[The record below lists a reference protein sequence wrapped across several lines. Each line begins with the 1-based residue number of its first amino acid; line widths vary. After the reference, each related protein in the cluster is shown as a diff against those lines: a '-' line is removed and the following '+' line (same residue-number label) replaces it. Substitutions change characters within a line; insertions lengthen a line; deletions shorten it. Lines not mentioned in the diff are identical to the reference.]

1 MYEFK
6 LPNYKEDNIVNLMSS
21 ISSSFGNKH
30 NYNELKSVSAK
41 ELYDFENIILIVIDG
56 LGYNYLER
64 QTDSFLF
71 KNVHSKLTTTFLS
84 TTACANTAFLV
95 GYPPQQHALTGWT
108 INLKEVGGITEIL
121 PFDTK
126 FGGKTISKDKFSF
139 GEIMDI
145 DSFHKGFEG
154 DCFTVI
160 EKQKSTRDFIKHV
173 AKETKILPVETY
185 QDIFTKLSDLVATKS
200 KKRRFIH
207 AYMDEFDS
215 IQHRH
220 GVDDKKSNKLFAD
233 IDDRIKTLSESIK
246 GSNTKLIIVSDHGL
260 VNVPKE
266 SEIWVEDIIGL
277 QECLTIPMTGEPRV
291 RDCFVRPGKV
301 KEFET
306 IVAEQMSS
314 FCWSFKGEQL
324 INDNFYGLGTPN
336 NKLFDRVG
344 DYVLIMKENYILRD
358 KLTGYEQDKESE
370 KASHGAFSDEEMLV
384 PLIVLDC

>member
-21 ISSSFGNKH
+21 ISYSFGKKH
-30 NYNELKSVSAK
+30 NYNELKSVTAK
-41 ELYDFENIILIVIDG
+41 ELNDFENIVLIVIDG
-56 LGYNYLER
+56 LGYNYLKT

-71 KNVHSKLTTTFLS
+71 KHIHSKLTTTFLS

-121 PFDTK
+121 PFIPR
-126 FGGKTISKDKFSF
+126 FGGKTLSKSKFNFSK
-139 GEIMDI
+139 IMDI
-145 DSFHKGFEG
+145 KSFHKDFKGE
-154 DCFTVI
+154 CFSII
-160 EKQKSTRDFIKHV
+160 EKEKSTRDFIRHV
-173 AKETKILPVETY
+173 AKDTKILPVKKY
-185 QDIFTKLSDLVATKS
+185 KDIFKKLSDLIAKKS

-207 AYMDEFDS
+207 AYMDEFDA

-220 GVDDKKSNKLFAD
+220 GVDDKRSNKLFAD
-233 IDDRIKTLSESIK
+233 IDSRIKALSETLK

-266 SEIWVEDIIGL
+266 SEIWVEDISGL

-301 KEFET
+301 KEFEK
-306 IVAEQMSS
+306 IVTEQMSTY
-314 FCWSFKGEQL
+314 CWCFKGEQL
-324 INDNFYGLGTPN
+324 IKDNFYGLGTPN
-336 NKLFDRVG
+336 KKLFDRVG

-358 KLTGYEQDKESE
+358 KLTGYGHHQKSE